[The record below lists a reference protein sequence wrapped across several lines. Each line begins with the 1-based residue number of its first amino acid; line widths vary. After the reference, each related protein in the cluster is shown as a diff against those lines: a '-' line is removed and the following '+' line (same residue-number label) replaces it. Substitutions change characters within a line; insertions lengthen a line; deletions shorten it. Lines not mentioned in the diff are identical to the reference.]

1 MNSTPRKRSAKNAA
15 RFRGDPGKP
24 TSGRRLA
31 AVVAAAAALL
41 TMLAFAPS
49 AGAVPGTARY
59 PEYWW
64 DRWGVPG
71 LWAAGH
77 RGNGITVA
85 VVDTGVQPI
94 PELAKALVGGKDLTG
109 LGGNGQTDRERDVFS
124 HGTAMSSIIAAQPS
138 SNPMVGTAPDASIM
152 PIAVPLGGVH
162 STVETDRT
170 AAAIDYASSHGAKI
184 ISMSFGARRN
194 PILNAGEPCPT
205 DTQAAVFRAL
215 LRGALLVASAGNDGE
230 NKSPVAD
237 PGVCIGVI
245 TAAAA
250 DAANRVASFS
260 SRHGYVTVTAPGVNV
275 LSLNRNSDLFV
286 GDGTSQAAALTS
298 AALAL
303 IWSAFPRESNR
314 QIAARLAGGAQDA
327 GRAGR
332 DRAYGYGLVNP
343 GRSVRLRLAAS
354 TPNPVF
360 AAADPFLAQLKSA
373 GQHLTAPAPAQAGPP
388 GIAHRGTEPGR
399 SATRRALIG
408 TAVAALGLVGLL
420 ATLWPRRRRVEPQP
434 VVLPTPPPPTVPPPP
449 TWPPPQAW
457 TLPGAVAPPNG
468 PEPGPRDSSH

>member
-1 MNSTPRKRSAKNAA
+1 MRT
-15 RFRGDPGKP
+15 
-24 TSGRRLA
+24 GRWLA
-31 AVVAAAAALL
+31 AVVAVAAALL
-41 TMLAFAPS
+41 TVFASAPA

-85 VVDTGVQPI
+85 VVDSGVQPI
-94 PELAKALVGGKDLTG
+94 PALAKALVGGKDFTG
-109 LGGNGQTDRERDVFS
+109 LGGNGETDRERDVFS

-138 SNPMVGTAPDASIM
+138 SKPLLGTAPGAAIM
-152 PIAVPLGGVH
+152 PIAVPLGGVR
-162 STVETDRT
+162 STVEADRT
-170 AAAIDYASSHGAKI
+170 AAAIDYASSHGAKV

-205 DTQAAVFRAL
+205 DTQAAIFRAL
-215 LRGALLVASAGNDGE
+215 LRGALLVASSGNDGE

-250 DAANRVASFS
+250 DADDRVASFS
-260 SRHGYVTVTAPGVNV
+260 SRHGYVTVAAPGVDV
-275 LSLNRNSDLFV
+275 LSLNRDSDLFV
-286 GDGTSQAAALTS
+286 GEGTSQAAALTS

-303 IWSAFPRESNR
+303 IWSAYPRESNR
-314 QIAARLAGGAQDA
+314 QIAARLVGGAQDA
-327 GRAGR
+327 GPQGR

-343 GRSVRLRLAAS
+343 GRSVRLRLTAS

-360 AAADPFLAQLKSA
+360 AAADPFLAQLKLA
-373 GQHLTAPAPAQAGPP
+373 GQHVAAPAPVRAGPP
-388 GIAHRGTEPGR
+388 RIARRGTEPGR
-399 SATRRALIG
+399 SAAQRALIG
-408 TAVAALGLVGLL
+408 AAVATLGLVGLL
-420 ATLWPRRRRVEPQP
+420 AALWPRRRRIEPQVAAGP
-434 VVLPTPPPPTVPPPP
+434 WPPPP
-449 TWPPPQAW
+449 TWPPLQTWPPPPQGW
-457 TLPGAVAPPNG
+457 TVPGAVPPPLSG
-468 PEPGPRDSSH
+468 PEPGPRGSSH

>member
-1 MNSTPRKRSAKNAA
+1 MRT
-15 RFRGDPGKP
+15 
-24 TSGRRLA
+24 GRVLP
-31 AVVAAAAALL
+31 VMVAAAAVLL
-41 TMLAFAPS
+41 TMFAFAPA

-85 VVDTGVQPI
+85 VVDSGVQAI
-94 PELAKALVGGKDLTG
+94 PELAKALVGGKDFTG
-109 LGGNGQTDRERDVFS
+109 LGGDGQTDRERDIFS
-124 HGTAMSSIIAAQPS
+124 HGTAMSSVIAAQPS
-138 SNPMVGTAPDASIM
+138 SKPMVGTAPGASIM
-152 PIAVPLGGVH
+152 PIAVPLGGVR

-205 DTQAAVFRAL
+205 DTQAAIFRAL

-230 NKSPVAD
+230 HKSPVAD

-245 TAAAA
+245 TAAAT
-250 DAANRVASFS
+250 DAANHVASFS
-260 SRHGYVTVTAPGVNV
+260 SRHGYVTVAAPGVNV
-275 LSLNRNSDLFV
+275 LSLNRSSDLFV

-303 IWSAFPRESNR
+303 IWSAYPGESNR
-314 QIAARLAGGAQDA
+314 QIAARLVGGAQDA
-327 GRAGR
+327 GPRGR

-343 GRSVRLRLAAS
+343 GRSVRLPLTAS
-354 TPNPVF
+354 TPNPAF
-360 AAADPFLAQLKSA
+360 AAADPFLAQLKSD
-373 GQHLTAPAPAQAGPP
+373 GQHLTAPAPVRAGPP
-388 GIAHRGTEPGR
+388 GIARRGTEPGR
-399 SATRRALIG
+399 SATQRALIG
-408 TAVAALGLVGLL
+408 AGVATLGLVGLL
-420 ATLWPRRRRVEPQP
+420 AALWPRRRRVEPQP
-434 VVLPTPPPPTVPPPP
+434 AAGPWPPPPWPPPP
-449 TWPPPQAW
+449 TWSAPQGWTTPGPAPPPIS
-457 TLPGAVAPPNG
+457 G
-468 PEPGPRDSSH
+468 PEPGPPGSSH

>member
-1 MNSTPRKRSAKNAA
+1 MRT
-15 RFRGDPGKP
+15 
-24 TSGRRLA
+24 GRRLA
-31 AVVAAAAALL
+31 AVVAVAAALL
-41 TMLAFAPS
+41 TMVALAPP
-49 AGAVPGTARY
+49 AGAAPGTARY

-77 RGNGITVA
+77 RGHGITVA
-85 VVDTGVQPI
+85 VVDTGVQRI
-94 PELAKALVGGKDLTG
+94 PALAKALVGGKDFTG
-109 LGGNGQTDRERDVFS
+109 LGGNGQTDREGDIFS

-138 SNPMVGTAPDASIM
+138 SKPMLGTAPGASIM
-152 PIAVPLGGVH
+152 PLAVPLGGVR

-194 PILNAGEPCPT
+194 PILNAGEPCPA
-205 DTQAAVFRAL
+205 DTQAAIFRAL

-230 NKSPVAD
+230 KKSPVAD

-245 TAAAA
+245 TAAAT
-250 DAANRVASFS
+250 DAANRVAGFS
-260 SRHGYVTVTAPGVNV
+260 SRHGYVTVAAPGVNV

-303 IWSAFPRESNR
+303 IWSAYPSESNR
-314 QIAARLAGGAQDA
+314 QVAARLVGGAQDA
-327 GRAGR
+327 GPAGR

-343 GRSVRLRLAAS
+343 GRSVRLRLTAS

-360 AAADPFLAQLKSA
+360 AAADPFLTQLKSA
-373 GQHLTAPAPAQAGPP
+373 GHRLTAPAPARAGPP
-388 GIAHRGTEPGR
+388 GIARRGTEPGR
-399 SATRRALIG
+399 SAAQRALIG
-408 TAVAALGLVGLL
+408 AAVATLGLVGLL
-420 ATLWPRRRRVEPQP
+420 AAVWPRRRRVEPVP
-434 VVLPTPPPPTVPPPP
+434 AAGPWPPPPAVPAPP
-449 TWPPPQAW
+449 TWPPPQGW
-457 TLPGAVAPPNG
+457 TVPGAVPPPTG
-468 PEPGPRDSSH
+468 PEPGPPGSSH

>member
-1 MNSTPRKRSAKNAA
+1 VKT
-15 RFRGDPGKP
+15 
-24 TSGRRLA
+24 GRRLT
-31 AVVAAAAALL
+31 AAAAVAAVLL
-41 TMLAFAPS
+41 TMFAFVPS

-64 DRWGVPG
+64 DRWGIPG

-85 VVDTGVQPI
+85 VVDTGVQAI
-94 PELAKALVGGKDLTG
+94 PALSKALVRGKDFTG
-109 LGGNGQTDRERDVFS
+109 LGGNGQTDREQDIFS

-138 SNPMVGTAPDASIM
+138 AKPILGTAPGASIM
-152 PIAVPLGGVH
+152 PIAVPLGGVP

-184 ISMSFGARRN
+184 ISMSFGASRN
-194 PILNAGEPCPT
+194 PILNAGEPCPA

-215 LRGALLVASAGNDGE
+215 LGGALLVASAGNDGE
-230 NKSPVAD
+230 KKSPVAD
-237 PGVCIGVI
+237 PGVCLGVI
-245 TAAAA
+245 TVAAA
-250 DAANRVASFS
+250 DAGNHVASFS
-260 SRHGYVTVTAPGVNV
+260 SRHGYVTVAAPGVNI
-275 LSLNRNSDLFV
+275 LSLNRHSDLFV

-303 IWSAFPRESNR
+303 IWSAYPRESNR
-314 QIAARLAGGAQDA
+314 QIAARLVGGAQDA
-327 GRAGR
+327 GPPGR

-343 GRSVRLRLAAS
+343 GGSVRLRLTAS

-373 GQHLTAPAPAQAGPP
+373 GQHLTAPAPVQAGQP

-399 SATRRALIG
+399 SATQRALIG
-408 TAVAALGLVGLL
+408 AAVATLGLVALL
-420 ATLWPRRRRVEPQP
+420 AALWPRRRRIEPQP
-434 VVLPTPPPPTVPPPP
+434 AAGPLPPPPPQG
-449 TWPPPQAW
+449 WPPPQDW
-457 TLPGAVAPPNG
+457 TATPDAAAPVSG
-468 PEPGPRDSSH
+468 PGPGPPGSSH

>member
-1 MNSTPRKRSAKNAA
+1 MKT
-15 RFRGDPGKP
+15 
-24 TSGRRLA
+24 GRRLA
-31 AVVAAAAALL
+31 AVAAVAAVLL
-41 TMLAFAPS
+41 TMFAFAPS
-49 AGAVPGTARY
+49 AAAVPGTARY
-59 PEYWW
+59 PQYWW
-64 DRWGVPG
+64 DRWGIPG

-85 VVDTGVQPI
+85 VVDTGVQAI
-94 PELAKALVGGKDLTG
+94 PALSKALVRGQDLTG
-109 LGGNGQTDRERDVFS
+109 LGGNGQTDRERDLFS

-138 SNPMVGTAPDASIM
+138 SKPMLGTAPGASIM
-152 PIAVPLGGVH
+152 PIAVPLGGVR

-194 PILNAGEPCPT
+194 PILNASEPCPM

-215 LRGALLVASAGNDGE
+215 RRGALLVASAGNDGE
-230 NKSPVAD
+230 TKSPVAD

-245 TAAAA
+245 TVAAV
-250 DAANRVASFS
+250 DAANHVASFS
-260 SRHGYVTVTAPGVNV
+260 SRHGYVTVAAPGVNV

-303 IWSAFPRESNR
+303 IWSAYPDESNR
-314 QIAARLAGGAQDA
+314 QIAARLVGGAQDA
-327 GRAGR
+327 GPPGR

-343 GRSVRLRLAAS
+343 GGSVRLRLTAS

-373 GQHLTAPAPAQAGPP
+373 GQRLTAPAPVQADKP
-388 GIAHRGTEPGR
+388 GIARRGTEPGR
-399 SATRRALIG
+399 SAAQRALIG
-408 TAVAALGLVGLL
+408 AAVATLGLVALL
-420 ATLWPRRRRVEPQP
+420 TALWPHRRRIEPKP
-434 VVLPTPPPPTVPPPP
+434 TAASLPLPQG
-449 TWPPPQAW
+449 WPPPHDW
-457 TLPGAVAPPNG
+457 TATTPEAAAQFSG
-468 PEPGPRDSSH
+468 PEPGPPGSSH